1 MNTRYDILRLEQE
14 FKNCQKALIA
24 IGDET
29 IRTLRN
35 DNWVYLWFRWR
46 RRRHDDVVDFG
57 YSIGI

>member
-35 DNWVYLWFRWR
+35 DNWVYLWFCWSRWQ
-46 RRRHDDVVDFG
+46 HDDASDFG
-57 YSIGI
+57 YSVGV

>member
-35 DNWVYLWFRWR
+35 DNWVYLWFCWSRW
-46 RRRHDDVVDFG
+46 RHDDASDFG
-57 YSIGI
+57 YSVGV